1 MSRQRTQVV
10 LYLDANEADT
20 LIQLLAELRD
30 TLWVSYGDEII
41 AMRREKNPET
51 ETDLDDDINF

>member
-20 LIQLLAELRD
+20 LIQLLTELRD
-30 TLWVSYGDEII
+30 KLWASYVDEII
-41 AMRREKNPET
+41 AMRQEKNPET

>member
-1 MSRQRTQVV
+1 MNRQRTQVV

-30 TLWVSYGDEII
+30 TLWSSYGDEII
-41 AMRREKNPET
+41 AMRRENNPGT